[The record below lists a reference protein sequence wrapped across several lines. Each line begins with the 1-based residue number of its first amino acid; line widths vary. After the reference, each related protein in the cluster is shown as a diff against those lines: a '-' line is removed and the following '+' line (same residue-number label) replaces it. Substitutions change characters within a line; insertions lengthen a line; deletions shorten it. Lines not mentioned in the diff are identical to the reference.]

1 MWTEQEVRNAWE
13 RYVNA
18 EIHKRWHKIT
28 GKRKRLFSVLYGGA
42 KGYNGKNPPQGFIS
56 ELKRGNN
63 QMKLT
68 LTFDINNNKRDISA
82 DFWNAHH
89 NNWKDNENPTDL
101 ELKNSIKNEIDS
113 WLEDLEIGFNM
124 EEGIDKKIYYNN
136 EIVKDILWE
145 FVNYKDIPEIEKKL
159 KEYENGKI

>member
-1 MWTEQEVRNAWE
+1 M
-13 RYVNA
+13 
-18 EIHKRWHKIT
+18 
-28 GKRKRLFSVLYGGA
+28 
-42 KGYNGKNPPQGFIS
+42 
-56 ELKRGNN
+56 ELLLK
-63 QMKLT
+63 
-68 LTFDINNNKRDISA
+68 FDLKETREEMSA
-82 DFWNAHH
+82 DFWNAH
-89 NNWKDNENPTDL
+89 NRSWKDKENPTDL